1 MGVLIPTA
9 PRLRSGPMRVLV
21 LGYGNPGRRDD
32 GLGPRLAE
40 ELSRMA
46 LPGVDVDSAYQFQA
60 EDAAAVADHDV
71 VVFVDADVSCPDPF
85 EMRPV
90 LPAGEP
96 RFLHALAGPGNGPV
110 NGVEVPGSDAGSLCP
125 GHPWRGLRRL
135 RRGIVRPG
143 QAEPVRR
150 PRFHRKVSR
159 GANII
164 MREGKHV
171 VLYVEDDA
179 DYQDMVREILEAADF
194 EMVAASSAEEGI
206 RAWDA
211 EKPDLVIVDLMME
224 EVDAGTSLITDLRAR
239 GCDVP
244 IYMLSSVGDDL
255 AMSVDYG
262 ALGLAGVFQ
271 KPING
276 KSLVTILKARL
287 D

>member
-1 MGVLIPTA
+1 
-9 PRLRSGPMRVLV
+9 
-21 LGYGNPGRRDD
+21 
-32 GLGPRLAE
+32 
-40 ELSRMA
+40 
-46 LPGVDVDSAYQFQA
+46 
-60 EDAAAVADHDV
+60 
-71 VVFVDADVSCPDPF
+71 
-85 EMRPV
+85 
-90 LPAGEP
+90 
-96 RFLHALAGPGNGPV
+96 
-110 NGVEVPGSDAGSLCP
+110 
-125 GHPWRGLRRL
+125 
-135 RRGIVRPG
+135 
-143 QAEPVRR
+143 
-150 PRFHRKVSR
+150 
-159 GANII
+159 

-206 RAWDA
+206 RAWDT

-255 AMSVDYG
+255 AMSMDYS

-271 KPING
+271 KPIDG
-276 KSLVTILKARL
+276 RSLVTILKARL

>member
-1 MGVLIPTA
+1 
-9 PRLRSGPMRVLV
+9 
-21 LGYGNPGRRDD
+21 
-32 GLGPRLAE
+32 
-40 ELSRMA
+40 
-46 LPGVDVDSAYQFQA
+46 
-60 EDAAAVADHDV
+60 
-71 VVFVDADVSCPDPF
+71 
-85 EMRPV
+85 
-90 LPAGEP
+90 
-96 RFLHALAGPGNGPV
+96 
-110 NGVEVPGSDAGSLCP
+110 
-125 GHPWRGLRRL
+125 
-135 RRGIVRPG
+135 
-143 QAEPVRR
+143 
-150 PRFHRKVSR
+150 
-159 GANII
+159 

-206 RAWDA
+206 RAWDT

-255 AMSVDYG
+255 AMSMDYS

-271 KPING
+271 KPIDG
-276 KSLVTILKARL
+276 RSLVTILRARL